1 MAKKIVGATLGHCVH
16 VAGVLNFLRLAEAC
30 GYQTTF
36 LGVGRSEQELIGALR
51 EEDPEYLAVSYRL
64 TPEVA
69 RNLFA
74 SLKNSLQEAGLL
86 HKKLLFGGTPP
97 VAAEARKSGLFTGV
111 FSGEE
116 EEAEIIA
123 FLKGQ
128 AADGKGEKRKPA
140 ATLVERI
147 EEKAPY
153 PLLRHHFG
161 LPSLEETI
169 AGVARLAEAGVLDVV
184 SLGPDQ
190 NAQESF
196 FRPEEMDPAQD
207 GAGGVP
213 IRREEDLAAIYRAS
227 RRGNFPL
234 LRCYSGTRDLIL
246 WGEMTA
252 RTIKNAWGAVPLF
265 WYNRLDGRSN
275 RPLREAIAENQ
286 KAMAW
291 YAAQGIPLE
300 VNEAHHWSLRG
311 APDSVAVA
319 AFYLAAY
326 NAKKAGVQ
334 DYVAQLMLNNPPGT
348 SGVMD
353 LGKCLAKMALIEQL
367 AGPDFRIHRQIRAGL
382 ASLSVK
388 PAVAKG
394 QLAAS
399 TLLGLALKPEI
410 IHVVAFCEADHA
422 ATPDDIIES
431 CGIVQ
436 GVLKNSLFDAP
447 EMAADPTV
455 QARRDELVAEAGLIL
470 EAIRGMARPGTD
482 DPLTDPVV
490 LQEAVRTGILDAP
503 QLQGNPEAAGRVR
516 TGMIDGACRALS
528 ADGRRVLSEEERLQQ
543 AVSGR
548 LHG

>member
-69 RNLFA
+69 RNLFT

-169 AGVARLAEAGVLDVV
+169 AGVARLAEAGVLDVI

>member
-97 VAAEARKSGLFTGV
+97 VAAEARKSGLFTGI

>member
-169 AGVARLAEAGVLDVV
+169 AGVGRLAEAGVLDVV

>member
-69 RNLFA
+69 RNLFT

-470 EAIRGMARPGTD
+470 EAIRGMARPGSD

>member
-97 VAAEARKSGLFTGV
+97 VAAEARKSGLFTGI

-326 NAKKAGVQ
+326 NAKKAGVR

-470 EAIRGMARPGTD
+470 EAIRGMARPGSD

>member
-1 MAKKIVGATLGHCVH
+1 
-16 VAGVLNFLRLAEAC
+16 
-30 GYQTTF
+30 
-36 LGVGRSEQELIGALR
+36 
-51 EEDPEYLAVSYRL
+51 
-64 TPEVA
+64 
-69 RNLFA
+69 
-74 SLKNSLQEAGLL
+74 
-86 HKKLLFGGTPP
+86 
-97 VAAEARKSGLFTGV
+97 
-111 FSGEE
+111 
-116 EEAEIIA
+116 
-123 FLKGQ
+123 LKGQ

-470 EAIRGMARPGTD
+470 EAIRGMARPGSD

>member
-97 VAAEARKSGLFTGV
+97 VAAEARKSGLFTGI

-169 AGVARLAEAGVLDVV
+169 AGVDRLATAGVLDVI

-213 IRREEDLAAIYRAS
+213 IRREEDLIALYRAS

-326 NAKKAGVQ
+326 NAKKAGVR
-334 DYVAQLMLNNPPGT
+334 DYVAQLMLNTPPGT
-348 SGVMD
+348 SGAMD
-353 LGKCLAKMALIEQL
+353 LGKCLAKIALIERL

-399 TLLGLALKPEI
+399 TLMGLALKPEI

-422 ATPDDIIES
+422 ATPDEIIES

-436 GVLKNSLFDAP
+436 GVLKNSIFDAP
-447 EMAADPTV
+447 DLAADPAV
-455 QARRDELVAEAGLIL
+455 QARRDKLIGEAELLL
-470 EAIRGMARPGTD
+470 ETIQALARPESD
-482 DPLTDPVV
+482 DSLTNPVI
-490 LQEAVRTGILDAP
+490 LQEAVRIGLLDAP
-503 QLQGNPEAAGRVR
+503 QLKGNPEAAGRVR
-516 TGMIDGACRALS
+516 TGIINGACRALS

-543 AVSGR
+543 AVNGR

>member
-69 RNLFA
+69 RNLFT

-169 AGVARLAEAGVLDVV
+169 AGVGRLAEAGVLDVV

>member
-97 VAAEARKSGLFTGV
+97 VAAEARKSGLFTGI

-470 EAIRGMARPGTD
+470 EAIRGMARPGSD

>member
-69 RNLFA
+69 RNLFT

-169 AGVARLAEAGVLDVV
+169 AGVGRLAEAGVLDVI

>member
-69 RNLFA
+69 RNLFT

-97 VAAEARKSGLFTGV
+97 VAAEARKSGLFTGI

-470 EAIRGMARPGTD
+470 EAIRGMARPGSD